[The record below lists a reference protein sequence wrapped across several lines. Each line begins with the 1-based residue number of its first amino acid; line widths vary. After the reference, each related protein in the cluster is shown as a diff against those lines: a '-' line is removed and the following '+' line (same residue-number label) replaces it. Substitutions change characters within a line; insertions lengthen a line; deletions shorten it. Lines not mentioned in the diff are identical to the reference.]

1 MEQEDK
7 LKDSI
12 EPVNIEGTKKILDQL
27 MNYICKIK
35 VKGRLE
41 QDFSVK
47 FIIKK

>member
-27 MNYICKIK
+27 MRCIYKIK
-35 VKGRLE
+35 VKGSSIRNRIFL
-41 QDFSVK
+41 
-47 FIIKK
+47 